1 MSSDMT
7 LWHTGSHFAAKAVKQ
22 CNYAIT
28 LSLLVQSV
36 EADIRAADYS
46 YFLIGLKL
54 AVLNGFAVNND
65 GTAVFFHA
73 FANDID
79 NRIVQHRG
87 FFVPVAHKIADA
99 GCAGDRSPSVV
110 LWHPKEQITG
120 E

>member
-1 MSSDMT
+1 MT

-22 CNYAIT
+22 CNYAVT
-28 LSLLVQSV
+28 VSLLVQSV

-46 YFLIGLKL
+46 YFLIGLEL

-79 NRIVQHRG
+79 NRIVQHRW

-99 GCAGDRSPSVV
+99 GCAGDRSPSVF